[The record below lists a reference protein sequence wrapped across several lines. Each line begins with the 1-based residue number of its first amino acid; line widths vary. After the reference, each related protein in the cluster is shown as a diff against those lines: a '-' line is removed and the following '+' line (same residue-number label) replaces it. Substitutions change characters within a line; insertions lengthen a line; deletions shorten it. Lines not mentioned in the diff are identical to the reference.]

1 MGIYSK
7 IIMIIFILL
16 WFILQIGYI
25 LNVFLEIK
33 YKLEMIDNIEAILS
47 ETYSI
52 TQMLYGFIIFDIA
65 IISFL
70 LIYILIKVKAV

>member
-52 TQMLYGFIIFDIA
+52 TQMLSGFIIFDIA